1 MTRLLHDYYVS
12 VIWYICIYG
21 LDVKDR
27 VRGGDW
33 SKFTRVCA
41 HISMARNYGADVR
54 NRIASDTLAYDKG
67 KIE

>member
-21 LDVKDR
+21 LDVKGY
-27 VRGGDW
+27 VRGEGPP
-33 SKFTRVCA
+33 KITRVCA

>member
-1 MTRLLHDYYVS
+1 MGYMR
-12 VIWYICIYG
+12 IYG

-41 HISMARNYGADVR
+41 HTSMARNYGADVR